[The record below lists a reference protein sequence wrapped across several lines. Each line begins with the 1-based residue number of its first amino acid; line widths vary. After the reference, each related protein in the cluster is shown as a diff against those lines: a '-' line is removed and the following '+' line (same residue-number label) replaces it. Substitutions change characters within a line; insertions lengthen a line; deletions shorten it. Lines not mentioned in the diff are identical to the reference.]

1 MLLINKS
8 RGFILL
14 STNLLGMADS
24 GPGVSGPGSTGPS
37 SMASDS
43 DGRLG
48 MIQVNNL
55 VYKLE
60 PDLSVTINRTHKIQ
74 YPQSQDYTSDQTT
87 IFIINSGAD
96 YIDCARSWLSFDLE
110 VPDATIPLPAGSTP
124 EATSSLRTLPFTEAM
139 LNHYFGASGS
149 VLNLIDSVVVSSRS
163 GDELSRVNDYGQLMN
178 IYIPLVFGQDW
189 RDTIGSNLAMGSYV
203 GAPSS
208 SVIGGKVE
216 QRRSRFTV
224 PLYLLSPFF
233 NYGRLMPSMIMS
245 GLRVEVRWKSLDVAC
260 QQFWQNAPKYLH
272 SMGDTASQVLYN
284 DDSTE
289 FATFLSPNSFIG
301 TNPSFPSIGVP
312 KLPDGTW
319 PIPIN
324 SKWSYSDPLAMAY
337 TPGGMANPAGGLG
350 LLRVTTSAFA
360 PINLPEL
367 VYTVGMVGVDHPLL
381 GQRIFSPGTV
391 IVLPQD
397 EVVLN
402 ARPPPEM
409 KVEELDAWITA
420 NKKISK
426 GQIGSA
432 AKFAVVDVASNEA
445 GVMTDALFV
454 SPLQPSPTFI
464 NLVCDGKFGG
474 EGGDLIGPMIL
485 AQKGPMVYQT
495 RPGGSIF
502 SGMMRLPSTAST
514 KYTVKKP
521 HLHLCSNQLTDAI
534 QRVLN
539 EYSSVNGLEIVFA
552 DFDRTSSPF
561 TTVGDSNPVYMEI
574 RKSASRAL
582 MAFAR
587 VVDTSPNPHLVDSF
601 ASCPY
606 SYWEHYQFQLGS
618 LYFPQQRVEDNSSDA
633 DIRRDNVASLAY
645 NYCLDAFDR
654 LHPKAAPTML
664 SLRGPEE
671 RVNLPNYHPVG
682 STGEHGG
689 DDYLKPVSSFGKWGS
704 FVNGGCTVATTLERS
719 SAFDLSGIPTNNAR
733 VLALRGSVGF
743 KLPAGKVDFRAT
755 LVAYMK
761 YVRLARVFLLNVEV
775 EQ

>member
-1 MLLINKS
+1 
-8 RGFILL
+8 
-14 STNLLGMADS
+14 MADS

-60 PDLSVTINRTHKIQ
+60 PDLSVNINRTHKIQ

-87 IFIINSGAD
+87 IFIVNSGAD
-96 YIDCARSWLSFDLE
+96 YIDCARSWLAFDLE
-110 VPDATIPLPAGSTP
+110 VPEAKIPTPVGSSVAATASL
-124 EATSSLRTLPFTEAM
+124 TSLPFTEAM
-139 LNHYFGASGS
+139 LNYYFGASGS

-189 RDTIGSNLAMGSYV
+189 RDTIGSNLAMGSYI
-203 GAPSS
+203 GAPNS
-208 SVIGGKVE
+208 SVTGGKVE
-216 QRRSRFTV
+216 QRRGRFAI
-224 PLYLLSPFF
+224 PLYLVSPFF

-245 GLRVEVRWKSLDVAC
+245 GLRIEVRWKPLDVAC
-260 QQFWQNAPKYLH
+260 QQFWQNAPRYLH
-272 SMGDTASQVLYN
+272 SMGTSAQVVLYN
-284 DDSTE
+284 DDATE
-289 FATFLSPNSFIG
+289 FATFLCPNSLIG
-301 TNPSFPSIGVP
+301 TNPVFPVIAVP
-312 KLPDGTW
+312 KIGGAY
-319 PIPIN
+319 PITTA
-324 SKWSYSDPLAMAY
+324 STWSY
-337 TPGGMANPAGGLG
+337 TNPATQAYVDNTYAGCSYLQCSTAGAGVNFGDIL
-350 LLRVTTSAFA
+350 
-360 PINLPEL
+360 
-367 VYTVGMVGVDHPLL
+367 YTEEMVGPSSALL
-381 GQRIFSPGTV
+381 GQRVFSPGVT
-391 IVLPQD
+391 ILLPFD
-397 EVVLN
+397 EVVAHAALPAALPGDMTPQAWLLAN
-402 ARPPPEM
+402 AR
-409 KVEELDAWITA
+409 VVR
-420 NKKISK
+420 SRF
-426 GQIGSA
+426 GA
-432 AKFAVVDVASNEA
+432 ALRFTVVDVETP
-445 GVMTDALFV
+445 GYGLFV
-454 SPLQPSPTFI
+454 VPDGNVPDFAGK
-464 NLVCDGKFGG
+464 VCDGVFGD
-474 EGGDLIGPMIL
+474 GGAVTGPML
-485 AQKGPMVYQT
+485 LSQRANMVYQAV
-495 RPGGSIF
+495 PGGSIF
-502 SGMMRLPSTAST
+502 SGLLRLPSSANT
-514 KYTVKKP
+514 KYVIKKP
-521 HLHLCSNQLTDAI
+521 HLHLCSIQLTDAI

-561 TTVGDSNPVYMEI
+561 TTVGESNPIYMEI

-606 SYWEHYQFQLGS
+606 SFWEHYQFQLGS

-633 DIRRDNVASLAY
+633 DIRHDNVAALAY

-671 RVNLPNYHPVG
+671 RVRFPNYHPVG

>member
-110 VPDATIPLPAGSTP
+110 VPEAAIPAP
-124 EATSSLRTLPFTEAM
+124 TSSVPAVAASLATLPVTEAM
-139 LNHYFGASGS
+139 LNHYFGACGS

-189 RDTIGSNLAMGSYV
+189 RDTIGSNMAMGSYV
-203 GAPSS
+203 GAPNSAT
-208 SVIGGKVE
+208 IDGKVE
-216 QRRSRFTV
+216 QRRSRFSV

-245 GLRVEVRWKSLDVAC
+245 GLRVEIRWKPLDVAC

-272 SMGDTASQVLYN
+272 SFGANASQPLYN

-289 FATFLSPNSFIG
+289 FATFLCPNGLVG
-301 TNPSFPSIGVP
+301 TNPSFPVIGVP
-312 KLPDGTW
+312 KLADGAWPVSVDSRWTWNGPDL
-319 PIPIN
+319 IN
-324 SKWSYSDPLAMAY
+324 LDSYGSGFGELVCQ
-337 TPGGMANPAGGLG
+337 NPAGVNNNFVPLG
-350 LLRVTTSAFA
+350 NLL
-360 PINLPEL
+360 
-367 VYTVGMVGVDHPLL
+367 YTADMVGAGHPLV
-381 GQRIFSPGTV
+381 GQRIFAVGSTILLPFDELVQDGVPPDDVKDGDLVVWHNNHRRHFNGQMSGLRFTVMDTAAGGTL
-391 IVLPQD
+391 I
-397 EVVLN
+397 
-402 ARPPPEM
+402 ARC
-409 KVEELDAWITA
+409 D
-420 NKKISK
+420 
-426 GQIGSA
+426 SA
-432 AKFAVVDVASNEA
+432 VSSFIAK
-445 GVMTDALFV
+445 
-454 SPLQPSPTFI
+454 
-464 NLVCDGKFGG
+464 VCDGVFGTGG
-474 EGGDLIGPMIL
+474 ERTGAMLL
-485 AQKGPMVYQT
+485 AQRGPMVYET
-495 RPGGSIF
+495 VPGALIF
-502 SGMMRLPSTAST
+502 SGLLRLPSSANT
-514 KYTVKKP
+514 KYVIKKP

-587 VVDTSPNPHLVDSF
+587 VVDTSPNAHLVDSF
-601 ASCPY
+601 ASSSC
-606 SYWEHYQFQLGS
+606 SFWEHYQYQLGS
-618 LYFPQQRVEDNSSDA
+618 LYFPQQRVEDNTSNTE
-633 DIRRDNVASLAY
+633 IRRDNVASLAY
-645 NYCLDAFDR
+645 NFCLDAFDR

-664 SLRGPEE
+664 SLRGPED

-689 DDYLKPVSSFGKWGS
+689 NEYLKPVSSFGKWGS
-704 FVNGGCTVATTLERS
+704 FVNGACTVATTLERS